1 MVMDPPV
8 VWETQAGEQE
18 GGWPWQEWR
27 ALPPKPAG
35 HAPGALVRSAH
46 PGRCHGGVGDEVRAQ
61 NGDSAAERTSGVCL
75 AGSELGGSGPC
86 GRVHPSLTG
95 QWPRVAFPTCGP
107 RMSSLGGCVSCSGLI
122 WPAGSPQQLS
132 THGCPLVP
140 PWLESWSSPRPC
152 SRPCPPPQR
161 WPLQRFPLHAPPVLG
176 SSQKAGPHRL
186 PLPLPGSLPCL
197 GSTGM
202 LTGSSIESP
211 HLLQGLGE
219 CRWEAPS
226 PGPTPP
232 IKCTWSGSD
241 PSRPHT
247 PTSPLGVTEGVTH
260 MVSGFPG
267 CQLPAPASLV

>member
-1 MVMDPPV
+1 MWPCSPV
-8 VWETQAGEQE
+8 PHGPVAQGGISDLWATNEQP
-18 GGWPWQEWR
+18 GWLCVLLRPHLACR
-27 ALPPKPAG
+27 LP
-35 HAPGALVRSAH
+35 
-46 PGRCHGGVGDEVRAQ
+46 
-61 NGDSAAERTSGVCL
+61 SAAEHPRLPSCPSVAGIL
-75 AGSELGGSGPC
+75 AQP
-86 GRVHPSLTG
+86 
-95 QWPRVAFPTCGP
+95 
-107 RMSSLGGCVSCSGLI
+107 
-122 WPAGSPQQLS
+122 PALLS
-132 THGCPLVP
+132 ALP
-140 PWLESWSSPRPC
+140 
-152 SRPCPPPQR
+152 PPPQR

-226 PGPTPP
+226 PGRTPP